1 MSAMPRDGPMIEFVT
16 LILGLVTGTQTVEVS
31 VGPEVAGVELRLDGQ
46 TVGTLSGE
54 PWRFDCDFGEELAPH
69 ELVAIARDEAGHE
82 LARARQRINL
92 PRERAE
98 ARFALEPGQGRGPP
112 TARLIWQA
120 LDFER
125 PAEVNVTFDGRELPV
140 TDPGHIELPAQRSE
154 DLHFLSAELI
164 FSDRVAAHAELA
176 FGGRFGDAVASELTA
191 VMVSLDGKRPPKPE
205 KMQGWLLE
213 DGRPLRIV
221 AVEKGP
227 LDLLIVRMGSAAT
240 RTGLK
245 HIAEMRWVPQLRRL
259 GEILGEFDRRDRVR
273 YVFPYAT
280 QRAKTELVT
289 EMFPVSPNTT
299 RHGNLFQLLIDLFF
313 PEESKPPAEQR
324 IADAVA
330 VAGLVAAAGNHR
342 RAVILVYS
350 GDVADVS
357 QYPPAVV
364 RDYLRRLRV
373 PLFVWSLPVG
383 RVSPSAWGEEQDI
396 SNPNHFR
403 KHLLDLQDVL
413 ESQAAVWVEGAHLPG
428 AIELAPQASGIRLLD

>member
-1 MSAMPRDGPMIEFVT
+1 MIEFVT

-46 TVGTLSGE
+46 AVGKLSGE
-54 PWRFDCDFGEELAPH
+54 HWRFDCDFGEELAPH
-69 ELVAIARDEAGHE
+69 ELVAIARDDKGHE
-82 LARARQRINL
+82 LGRARQLINL

-98 ARFALEPGQGRGPP
+98 ARFALEPGRGRGPP

-125 PAEVNVTFDGRELPV
+125 PVEVSVTFDGQDLPV
-140 TDPGHIELPAQRSE
+140 TDPGHIELPSHSPE
-154 DLHFLSAELI
+154 DLHFLSAELV
-164 FSDRVAAHAELA
+164 FSHLVATHAELV
-176 FGGRFGDAVASELTA
+176 FGGRFGDEVSTELTA
-191 VMVSLDGKRPPKPE
+191 VMASLEGKSPPQPE
-205 KMQGWLLE
+205 KMQGWLLK

-221 AVEKGP
+221 AVEQGP
-227 LDLLIVRMGSAAT
+227 MDLLIVRMGSAAM
-240 RTGLK
+240 REGLK
-245 HIAEMRWVPQLRRL
+245 HLAGRRRRGPASEHRRL
-259 GEILGEFDRRDRVR
+259 GEILEFNRRDRVR

-289 EMFPVSPNTT
+289 EMFPVSVNTT
-299 RHGNLFQLLIDLFF
+299 RQGDLFQLLTEIFF
-313 PEESKPPAEQR
+313 LEESKPPAEQR

-330 VAGLVAAAGNHR
+330 VAGLVAAAGNYR

-357 QYPPAVV
+357 QYTPAVV

-383 RVSPSAWGEEQDI
+383 RVSPSTWGEERDI
-396 SNPNHFR
+396 SNPIHFR
-403 KHLLDLQDVL
+403 EHLLELKDVL
-413 ESQAAVWVEGAHLPG
+413 DSQVAVWVEGAHMPG
-428 AIELAPQASGIRLLD
+428 EIELAKQATDIRLLD